1 MQLARRIRQV
11 APSPT
16 LTIDAKAKQMK
27 SQGIDVINFGVG
39 EPDFDTPDYIK
50 EAGIAAIRSG
60 YTKYTPAS
68 GSAELK
74 EAVCEKLRKE
84 NGLDYSP
91 KEVII
96 NCGAKHSIYNILQ
109 VLINPGD
116 EVLIQAP
123 YWVTYPEAVKLAGGK
138 PVILKTVERSGF
150 KLQAST
156 LRRRIHPKTKL
167 LILNSPSNPT
177 GAVYSEQELRDLM
190 EVAVSKKLMVLSDE
204 IYEYLVYGGVKHVS
218 PAKALPEA
226 KPYTLVVNGVSKSF
240 AMTGWRIGYT
250 AGPAEIISAMGNLQ
264 SHSTSNPTSI
274 AMKAAYAALTQPAS
288 AFPAMH
294 AAFAERRNFIV
305 ERLKQIP
312 GVSCLLPEG
321 AFYAFPN
328 VGGLLGKV
336 YKGRLISTSM
346 QLTEYLLD
354 EAHVALVPGS
364 AFGAE
369 DYLRISYATSL
380 DNLRQGL
387 DRVAAAVANGQEPP
401 APEKKKGKK

>member
-27 SQGIDVINFGVG
+27 SAGVDVINFGVG

-50 EAGIAAIRSG
+50 EAAIQAIRAG

-84 NGLDYSP
+84 NGLDYTP

-96 NCGAKHSIYNILQ
+96 NCGAKHSIYNVLQ

-116 EVLIQAP
+116 EVLIPAP
-123 YWVTYPEAVKLAGGK
+123 YWVTYPEAVRLAGGK
-138 PVILKTVERSGF
+138 PVILKTAERNGF
-150 KLQAST
+150 KLQASA
-156 LRRRIHPKTKL
+156 LRRRIRPKTRL

-177 GAVYSEQELRDLM
+177 GAVYSESELRDVM
-190 EVAVSKKLMVLSDE
+190 EVAVSKKLFVLSDE
-204 IYEYLVYGGVKHVS
+204 IYEYLVYGGAKHVS
-218 PAKALPEA
+218 PAKVVPGA
-226 KPYTLVVNGVSKSF
+226 KDLTFVVNGVSKSF

-250 AGPAEIISAMGNLQ
+250 AGPAELISAMANLQ

-274 AMKAAYAALTQPAS
+274 AMKAAYAALTQPAQ
-288 AFPAMH
+288 AFPAMFQ
-294 AAFAERRNFIV
+294 AFEERRKFVI
-305 ERLKQIP
+305 ERLNAMP
-312 GVSCLLPEG
+312 GVSCLEPEG
-321 AFYAFPN
+321 AFYVFPN
-328 VGGLLGKV
+328 VSGLLGKV
-336 YKGRLISTSM
+336 YRGRLISTTM
-346 QLTEYLLD
+346 QLSEYLLD

-369 DYLRISYATSL
+369 DFLRISYATSL
-380 DNLRQGL
+380 DNLRRGL
-387 DRVAAAVANGQEPP
+387 ERMAAAVADGQPP
-401 APEKKKGKK
+401 AEPEKKKTR